1 MFVQLINNFEEFMS
15 KIYIFQKIHK
25 KKIILVLWGKKK
37 SIFQIFYK

>member
-25 KKIILVLWGKKK
+25 KNLFLFFEKINK